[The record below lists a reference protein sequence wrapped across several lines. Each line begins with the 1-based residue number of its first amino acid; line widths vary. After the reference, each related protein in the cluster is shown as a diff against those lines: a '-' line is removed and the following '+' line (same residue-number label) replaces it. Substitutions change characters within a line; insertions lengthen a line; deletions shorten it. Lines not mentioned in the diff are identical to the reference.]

1 MIKKLVVVAAFG
13 LMSQAFAGPFGL
25 SQGLALEEVVK
36 LGQFVPGEGPYTYVA
51 KTVTNGHTD
60 FDSYTILLTPKQGLC
75 SVVAVSKDMFSN
87 AFGHQLKRKFYELT
101 SVLSQKYGY
110 PQVSFD
116 FSRTFDFSKN
126 FGFWN
131 LDGLWI
137 EDNTWMD
144 SLLGKT
150 RTLNATWEEG
160 NRTNVS
166 DESVPTPNVLL
177 PDSLV
182 RIRLNAL
189 ARSASRGYMRLE
201 YRFSN
206 YEACVEAVNLNKNS
220 NL

>member
-1 MIKKLVVVAAFG
+1 MMKKLVVVAAFG

-25 SQGLALEEVVK
+25 SQGLAIEEVVK
-36 LGQFVPGEGPYTYVA
+36 LGQFVPAEGLYTYVA

-60 FDSYTILLTPKQGLC
+60 FDNYSILLTPKQGLC
-75 SVVAVSKDMFSN
+75 SVVADSKEIYSD
-87 AFGHQLKRKFYELT
+87 AFGHQLKRKFKELT
-101 SVLSQKYGY
+101 SVLVQKYGY

-126 FGFWN
+126 IGFWN
-131 LDGLWI
+131 TEGMWI

-144 SLLGKT
+144 HLLDRS
-150 RTLNATWEEG
+150 RTLNAIWENG

-166 DESVPTPNVLL
+166 EESLPTPNVVL
-177 PDSLV
+177 PDALV
-182 RIRLNAL
+182 RIRLNAV
-189 ARSASRGYMRLE
+189 ARSASRGFMRLE

-206 YEACVEAVNLNKNS
+206 YAACVAAVDLKKNS